1 MVQHSQLLI
10 KLWNVGI
17 RGSLWKWFEG
27 YLTGRRHCVRIF
39 HTLSDTLPVLSGVPQ
54 GSILGPLL
62 FLIFVN
68 DLPAA
73 ADSSKPFLFADDTKL
88 LKVILQPSDYLLLQK
103 DLDFF

>member
-62 FLIFVN
+62 FLIFV
-68 DLPAA
+68 
-73 ADSSKPFLFADDTKL
+73 ADKSGIFDTANAT
-88 LKVILQPSDYLLLQK
+88 KVVWILLLRIFIRDKNTCTIVQNNW
-103 DLDFF
+103 